1 MANLA
6 DFSSSGMFENS
17 PTSEDP
23 KFEIVDDDFL
33 FETSDT
39 RNMKNCGKPPS
50 EPQMRRIFSE
60 GQKTPMSFQCRLK
73 FYKIV
78 KLDGNS
84 QLLTSILVNNV
95 NLLPVTSFDHQISFI
110 RAIQ

>member
-23 KFEIVDDDFL
+23 KFEIVNDFL

-60 GQKTPMSFQCRLK
+60 GQKTPMNFQSRLK

-84 QLLTSILVNNV
+84 QLLTSFLVNNV
-95 NLLPVTSFDHQISFI
+95 NLLPVTSFI

>member
-23 KFEIVDDDFL
+23 KFEIVNDFL

-84 QLLTSILVNNV
+84 QLLTSFLVNNV
-95 NLLPVTSFDHQISFI
+95 NLLPVTSFI